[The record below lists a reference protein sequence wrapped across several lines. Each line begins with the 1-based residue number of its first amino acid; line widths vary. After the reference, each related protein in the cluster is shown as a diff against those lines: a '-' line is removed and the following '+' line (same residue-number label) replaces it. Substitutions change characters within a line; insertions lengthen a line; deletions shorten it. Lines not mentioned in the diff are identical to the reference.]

1 MMMKRDQLLFWKYVA
16 PSVFAAVIG
25 GSFAIVD
32 AIFIGLAGGKNGL
45 AATALTWPLVML
57 LQAFGFL
64 VGSGGAVLIAQSRGA
79 NRPDQE
85 KRFFDQT
92 LFLVFA
98 WSILLTVC
106 TLPLLGTL
114 LKFLGA
120 TAELMPVSLRY
131 SQILICGVF
140 FSIFMSMCL
149 EVIRNDGHP
158 TLSMLLMVTGLLCNI
173 ALDWLFVFP
182 LGFGA
187 VGAAIPA
194 SDHVEPFLAAGIE
207 GLWTYYCCAQG
218 REVSN
223 RFIAMPSSRTRII
236 GAQLWKYRI
245 AGFLH
250 WGYNFWYTRFSR
262 REIHPYVILDGGCFT
277 PAGDCFSV
285 YPGPDGVPYQSLHMK
300 AFTEALSDL
309 RAMTLAEALCGRNA
323 VLEAV
328 EAAGEVTFSRY
339 PRERDAAASLRE
351 RVNVLIENAVK

>member
-187 VGAAIPA
+187 VGAAIA
-194 SDHVEPFLAAGIE
+194 TVISQAGACLLGTVYFFSSLTKLRFSAGIFRPA
-207 GLWTYYCCAQG
+207 W
-218 REVSN
+218 
-223 RFIAMPSSRTRII
+223 
-236 GAQLWKYRI
+236 
-245 AGFLH
+245 
-250 WGYNFWYTRFSR
+250 
-262 REIHPYVILDGGCFT
+262 REIGKITVTRGPV
-277 PAGDCFSV
+277 V
-285 YPGPDGVPYQSLHMK
+285 YCLEQPDNGKQLQRV
-300 AFTEALSDL
+300 FL
-309 RAMTLAEALCGRNA
+309 RADAHFETQWEPQLLGGVCTIRCMGDRLCFDDWAPDELYGTGAPQYRLQPLTLIPYYAWANRGLGEMT
-323 VLEAV
+323 VWIH
-328 EAAGEVTFSRY
+328 
-339 PRERDAAASLRE
+339 ERLG
-351 RVNVLIENAVK
+351 